1 MDEETMQIKL
11 FQIIYTVLSKQGKS
25 NNEAF
30 ATAVVLSSN
39 DIFVTI
45 LTDRRAELENL
56 LKYCKNHEDY
66 QDLS

>member
-25 NNEAF
+25 NDEAF

-39 DIFVTI
+39 DRYEWV
-45 LTDRRAELENL
+45 LQNRRDELEEL
-56 LKYCKNHEDY
+56 IEICERDVKNI
-66 QDLS
+66 